1 MIHHFA
7 KCILLCICRLHH
19 LLMLLSLLFSNAD
32 DMSLIDDPSF
42 LQNAFCCASVVDV
55 IIINFFNADD
65 MSLIHDPSFCKMHS
79 AVHLSAA
86 PFVDVIIIII
96 F

>member
-1 MIHHFA
+1 
-7 KCILLCICRLHH
+7 
-19 LLMLLSLLFSNAD
+19 LMLLLLLLFS
-32 DMSLIDDPSF
+32 
-42 LQNAFCCASVVDV
+42 
-55 IIINFFNADD
+55 NADD

-96 F
+96 FLMRMICL